1 MDNLLSIVGMDPGQI
16 NVDSNVRVTQDHIDQ
31 LFAGVQPLLEKYYE
45 DNPLMCDAE
54 CQQNQTYTDY
64 YNDYL
69 AARDNLINAPEEFEE
84 AEQNFFSIS
93 ESGQSYV
100 NFKESQAQAQVDEI
114 IQTLSQNFDEKVND
128 IQDSINNLTAE
139 SISGKYMKE
148 LGDSYGRDINQID
161 QQIIKIQ
168 NKNNINDRLAV
179 YYNRQIAANKDYLFY
194 IRTLYWVGLT
204 IYICYFLIYNE
215 QYLQKK
221 KGNPLYTSPFNSYYF
236 KTNCHMAFSDK
247 NIYTSTATCLPN
259 KTIQTCPTSRRPTN
273 TTCLKLGTPRSSS
286 TPHLPQPPQYGPFSK
301 NSIPHIGPPNARIN
315 AENRIKGAADDV
327 SHHFTNIANRI
338 KKII

>member
-221 KGNPLYTSPFNSYYF
+221 KVILCILLLLIPIILKPIVTWLFPI
-236 KTNCHMAFSDK
+236 K
-247 NIYTSTATCLPN
+247 IYIPPPPPV
-259 KTIQTCPTSRRPTN
+259 CPTKPSKHVPPPAAPPTPPASN
-273 TTCLKLGTPRSSS
+273 WVPPAPPPPPICPTPSIWSV
-286 TPHLPQPPQYGPFSK
+286 LK